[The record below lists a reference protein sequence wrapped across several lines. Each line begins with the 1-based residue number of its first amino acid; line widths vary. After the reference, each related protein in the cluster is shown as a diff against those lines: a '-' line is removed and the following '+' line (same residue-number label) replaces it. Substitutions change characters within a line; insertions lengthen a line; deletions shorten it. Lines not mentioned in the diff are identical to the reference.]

1 MRSSI
6 SALVKQ
12 GQIRTS
18 NEFSSAC
25 VKGCYGRKYNH
36 CGLSLT
42 LQRVGS
48 SSSNII
54 LSPLIPDARIPIW
67 YLDDAAAYRQSEWL
81 LMFNISCEAGPGEE
95 RIERLSRRARLY

>member
-25 VKGCYGRKYNH
+25 VKGCYGRK
-36 CGLSLT
+36 
-42 LQRVGS
+42 VGS

-95 RIERLSRRARLY
+95 RIERLSRRARLYRKT